1 MYFFRLGFL
10 DGLHGFHFC
19 VMHAV
24 FQQFVV
30 VKQWEMKQN
39 VIDRAYISRGSPESM
54 PVPNRS
60 NSEDSWIH
68 DEAENQP
75 AER

>member
-19 VMHAV
+19 VMHAI

-30 VKQWEMKQN
+30 VKQWEPKQCT
-39 VIDRAYISRGSPESM
+39 RAVSENAVTTRGLS
-54 PVPNRS
+54 
-60 NSEDSWIH
+60 
-68 DEAENQP
+68 
-75 AER
+75 

>member
-1 MYFFRLGFL
+1 
-10 DGLHGFHFC
+10 

-30 VKQWEMKQN
+30 VKQWEVKQN

-54 PVPNRS
+54 SVSNRS
-60 NSEDSWIH
+60 NLEERWIQ
-68 DEAENQP
+68 DEAQN
-75 AER
+75 